1 MAANYNNF
9 KQNQTQKTILS
20 NNPTYNGISEDEYF
34 QQLDADRIYGID
46 NNNDLQ
52 DYQYNMIR
60 RVQVSTPESKT
71 VEDNMDFIETMNIN
85 EQSDE
90 NSQGQN
96 GNLDPRIQNNYVQTI
111 DNGLMNSL
119 GVGTKFSELANSVQ
133 VSPSEL
139 NYLNGFIK
147 TQIGR
152 KVTVDFLLG
161 TNTMIS
167 KTGFLVGVAS
177 DFIVLNE
184 ENTND
189 ITTCDFN
196 NIKFIRFYY

>member
-1 MAANYNNF
+1 MATNYNNF
-9 KQNQTQKTILS
+9 NQNQSLKTILS
-20 NNPTYNGISEDEYF
+20 ENPTYAETSEDKYL

-46 NNNDLQ
+46 NNNNLQ
-52 DYQYNMIR
+52 NNQYTMIR
-60 RVQVSTPESKT
+60 REQVNKPEAKT
-71 VEDNMDFIETMNIN
+71 VEDNMDFIEKMDIN
-85 EQSDE
+85 KQSNE
-90 NSQGQN
+90 NPQSQNEGFFPQ
-96 GNLDPRIQNNYVQTI
+96 GQNNYVQPI
-111 DNGLMNSL
+111 NNGLINSL
-119 GVGTKFSELANSVQ
+119 EVGTDFNEFANSVQ

-177 DFIVLNE
+177 DYILLNE

>member
-20 NNPTYNGISEDEYF
+20 NNPTSNGISEDEYF

-60 RVQVSTPESKT
+60 REQVSTPESKT

-90 NSQGQN
+90 NSQNQSENLVPQN
-96 GNLDPRIQNNYVQTI
+96 QNNNVQPI
-111 DNGLMNSL
+111 DNGLMNNISI
-119 GVGTKFSELANSVQ
+119 GSNFGELANSVQ

>member
-9 KQNQTQKTILS
+9 NLNQAQKTILS
-20 NNPTYNGISEDEYF
+20 NNSTSNGISEDEYF

-60 RVQVSTPESKT
+60 REQVSKPETKT

-90 NSQGQN
+90 NSQNQSENLVPQN
-96 GNLDPRIQNNYVQTI
+96 QNNNVQPI
-111 DNGLMNSL
+111 DNGLMNNISI
-119 GVGTKFSELANSVQ
+119 GSNFGELANSVQ
-133 VSPSEL
+133 VAPSEL

>member
-1 MAANYNNF
+1 MSANYNNF
-9 KQNQTQKTILS
+9 NQNQSQKTILS
-20 NNPTYNGISEDEYF
+20 ENPNSNGISEDEYF

-46 NNNDLQ
+46 NNNDLR

-60 RVQVSTPESKT
+60 REQVIKPEIKT
-71 VEDNMDFIETMNIN
+71 AEDNMDFIETMNIN
-85 EQSDE
+85 EQNDE
-90 NSQGQN
+90 NRQN
-96 GNLDPRIQNNYVQTI
+96 HSENLVPQSQNNYVQPI
-111 DNGLMNSL
+111 DNRLMNNP
-119 GVGTKFSELANSVQ
+119 GVGTNFSELANSVQ
-133 VSPSEL
+133 VAPSKL

-177 DFIVLNE
+177 DYIVLNE

>member
-9 KQNQTQKTILS
+9 NQNQAQKTILS
-20 NNPTYNGISEDEYF
+20 EKPTSNGISEDEYF

-46 NNNDLQ
+46 NNNPRE
-52 DYQYNMIR
+52 YQYNTVR
-60 RVQVSTPESKT
+60 REQVKKPNSKT
-71 VEDNMDFIETMNIN
+71 VEDNMDFIETKNIN
-85 EQSDE
+85 EQYDE
-90 NSQGQN
+90 S
-96 GNLDPRIQNNYVQTI
+96 IQNQSKNLLPQNQNNHI
-111 DNGLMNSL
+111 QSINNESINSL
-119 GVGTKFSELANSVQ
+119 GVGGDFDNLTNSVQ
-133 VSPSEL
+133 VTPSEL
-139 NYLNGFIK
+139 NFLNGFIK

-161 TNTMIS
+161 TNTIIS
-167 KTGFLVGVAS
+167 KTGFLVGVAT

>member
-9 KQNQTQKTILS
+9 NQNQAQKTILS
-20 NNPTYNGISEDEYF
+20 NNPTSNGISEDEYF
-34 QQLDADRIYGID
+34 QQLDADRIYGIG

-60 RVQVSTPESKT
+60 REQVSTPESKT

-85 EQSDE
+85 EQNDE
-90 NSQGQN
+90 NSQNQSENLVPQN
-96 GNLDPRIQNNYVQTI
+96 QNNNVQPI
-111 DNGLMNSL
+111 DNGLMNNISI
-119 GVGTKFSELANSVQ
+119 GSNFGELANSVQ
-133 VSPSEL
+133 VAPSEL

-161 TNTMIS
+161 TNTIIS

>member
-9 KQNQTQKTILS
+9 NQNQAQKTILS
-20 NNPTYNGISEDEYF
+20 EKPTSNGISEDEYF

-46 NNNDLQ
+46 NNNPRE
-52 DYQYNMIR
+52 YQYNTVR
-60 RVQVSTPESKT
+60 REQVKKPNSKT
-71 VEDNMDFIETMNIN
+71 VEDNMDFIETKNIN
-85 EQSDE
+85 EQYDE
-90 NSQGQN
+90 S
-96 GNLDPRIQNNYVQTI
+96 IQNQSKKLLPQNQNNHI
-111 DNGLMNSL
+111 QSINNESINSL
-119 GVGTKFSELANSVQ
+119 GVGGDFDSLTNSVQ
-133 VSPSEL
+133 VTPSEL
-139 NYLNGFIK
+139 NFLNGFIK

-161 TNTMIS
+161 TNTIIS
-167 KTGFLVGVAS
+167 KTGFLVGVAT

>member
-9 KQNQTQKTILS
+9 NQNQAQKTILS
-20 NNPTYNGISEDEYF
+20 EKPTSNGISEDEYF

-46 NNNDLQ
+46 NNNPRE
-52 DYQYNMIR
+52 YQYNTVR
-60 RVQVSTPESKT
+60 REQVKKPNSKT
-71 VEDNMDFIETMNIN
+71 VEDNMDFIETKNIN
-85 EQSDE
+85 EQYDE
-90 NSQGQN
+90 S
-96 GNLDPRIQNNYVQTI
+96 IQNQSKKLLPQNQNNHI
-111 DNGLMNSL
+111 QSINNESINSL
-119 GVGTKFSELANSVQ
+119 GVGGDFDNLTNSVQ
-133 VSPSEL
+133 VTPSEL
-139 NYLNGFIK
+139 NFLNGFIK

-161 TNTMIS
+161 TNTIIS
-167 KTGFLVGVAS
+167 KTGFLVGVAT

>member
-9 KQNQTQKTILS
+9 NQNQAQKTILS
-20 NNPTYNGISEDEYF
+20 EKPTSNGISEYEYF

-46 NNNDLQ
+46 NNNPRE
-52 DYQYNMIR
+52 YQYNTVR
-60 RVQVSTPESKT
+60 REQVKKPNSKT
-71 VEDNMDFIETMNIN
+71 VEDNMDFIETKNIN
-85 EQSDE
+85 EQYDE
-90 NSQGQN
+90 S
-96 GNLDPRIQNNYVQTI
+96 IQNQSKKLLPQNQNNHIQSINNESI
-111 DNGLMNSL
+111 DSL
-119 GVGTKFSELANSVQ
+119 GVGGDFDNLINSVQ
-133 VSPSEL
+133 VTPSEL
-139 NYLNGFIK
+139 NFLNGFIK

-161 TNTMIS
+161 TNTIIS
-167 KTGFLVGVAS
+167 KTGFLVGVAT

>member
-9 KQNQTQKTILS
+9 NQNQTQKTILS
-20 NNPTYNGISEDEYF
+20 NNPTSNGISEDEYF

-60 RVQVSTPESKT
+60 REQVSTPESKT

-85 EQSDE
+85 EQNDE
-90 NSQGQN
+90 NSQNQSENLVPQN
-96 GNLDPRIQNNYVQTI
+96 QNNNVQPI
-111 DNGLMNSL
+111 DNGLMNNISI
-119 GVGTKFSELANSVQ
+119 GSNFGELANSVQ
-133 VSPSEL
+133 VAPSEL

-161 TNTMIS
+161 TNTIIS